1 MDTTAKP
8 PLPPHV
14 EHEGKK
20 LFLNTR
26 QPNEQLPKG
35 YEEWL
40 KWMQKENNTF
50 VSCLDTYRDDLK
62 G

>member
-1 MDTTAKP
+1 MENNNHRHP
-8 PLPPHV
+8 FV

-26 QPNEQLPKG
+26 QPNEQLPEG

-40 KWMQKENNTF
+40 KWMREEKKVF
-50 VSCLDTYRDDLK
+50 VSCLDVYKEDLK
-62 G
+62 K